1 MVFSTTQV
9 FHTSGH
15 AYLAQRLLP
24 CLACLLQVL
33 LYAMKIVAGIDI
45 GSTTTKVV
53 LLRGLTFLGSKT
65 SSTGTN
71 CKRTV
76 KLLLEELVED
86 YGLREDEIQYS
97 VATGYGRRIVPANE
111 IITEI
116 TANAK
121 AATWLMR
128 DKANVRTIINIG
140 GQDCKVIA
148 LDDRGI
154 MTDFAMNDKCAAGT
168 GRFLEV
174 MSRILEVEL
183 DELGI
188 LSERAENIPHINS
201 LCTVFGESEVISLL
215 SQGKKVEDIIAG
227 IHQSIA
233 KRVGAMVKKIGVKEA
248 VFFDG
253 GPAFNTGLKS
263 ALERELETGISIPP
277 DPQITTALGAALV
290 AYEHS
295 IRNPARCHLKEKETR
310 CTE

>member
-1 MVFSTTQV
+1 ME
-9 FHTSGH
+9 
-15 AYLAQRLLP
+15 
-24 CLACLLQVL
+24 
-33 LYAMKIVAGIDI
+33 IVAGIDI

-53 LLRGLTFLGSKT
+53 FLSGHSFIGSKT

-71 CKRTV
+71 CKKTV
-76 KLLLEELVED
+76 KHLFHEMLED
-86 YGLREDEIQYS
+86 YDLQEDKIQYT
-97 VATGYGRRIVPANE
+97 VATGYGRRIVPSDE

-128 DKANVRTIINIG
+128 EQTKVRTIINIG

-188 LSERAENIPHINS
+188 LSEKAENIPHINS

-215 SQGKKVEDIIAG
+215 SQGRKVEDIIAG
-227 IHQSIA
+227 IHKSIA

-253 GPAFNTGLKS
+253 GPAFNTGLQS
-263 ALERELETGISIPP
+263 ALERELRTEICVPP

-290 AYEHS
+290 AYEHYTK
-295 IRNPARCHLKEKETR
+295 NPSRLHRKEKTLP

>member
-1 MVFSTTQV
+1 MDRHSCPPITIFTLFRKYIVVIIHF
-9 FHTSGH
+9 
-15 AYLAQRLLP
+15 
-24 CLACLLQVL
+24 
-33 LYAMKIVAGIDI
+33 MKIIAGIDI

-53 LLRGLTFLGSKT
+53 LLREQTIIGSKT

-71 CKRTV
+71 CKKTV
-76 KLLLEELVED
+76 KLLLHEMLED
-86 YGLREDEIQYS
+86 YDLCEDEIQYT
-97 VATGYGRRIVPANE
+97 VTTGYGRRIVPGDE

-121 AATWLMR
+121 AAIWLMR
-128 DKANVRTIINIG
+128 EKANVRTIINIG

-148 LDDRGI
+148 LDERGI

-215 SQGKKVEDIIAG
+215 SQGRTVEDIIAG
-227 IHQSIA
+227 IHKSIA
-233 KRVGAMVKKIGVKEA
+233 KRVGAMVKKIGVKDA

-263 ALERELETGISIPP
+263 ALERELETEIYVPS
-277 DPQITTALGAALV
+277 DPQITTALGAAIV
-290 AYEHS
+290 AYENYTKNLSKDYCKQRTLHH
-295 IRNPARCHLKEKETR
+295 IE
-310 CTE
+310 

>member
-1 MVFSTTQV
+1 MEI
-9 FHTSGH
+9 
-15 AYLAQRLLP
+15 A
-24 CLACLLQVL
+24 
-33 LYAMKIVAGIDI
+33 AGIDV

-53 LLRGLTFLGSKT
+53 LLHGQTVIGSKT

-76 KLLLEELVED
+76 NLLFHEMLED
-86 YGLREDEIQYS
+86 YDLREDEIQYT

-128 DKANVRTIINIG
+128 GKANVRTIINIG

-215 SQGKKVEDIIAG
+215 SQGRKVEDIIAG
-227 IHQSIA
+227 IHKSIA
-233 KRVGAMVKKIGVKEA
+233 KRVGAMVKKIGVNEA

-263 ALERELETGISIPP
+263 ALERELEIGISVPA
-277 DPQITTALGAALV
+277 DPQITTALGAAIV
-290 AYEHS
+290 AYERSSKNLSKHHS
-295 IRNPARCHLKEKETR
+295 QPKRVAPL
-310 CTE
+310 

>member
-1 MVFSTTQV
+1 MEIF
-9 FHTSGH
+9 
-15 AYLAQRLLP
+15 
-24 CLACLLQVL
+24 
-33 LYAMKIVAGIDI
+33 AGIDI
-45 GSTTTKVV
+45 GSTTTKIA
-53 LLRGLTFLGSKT
+53 LISGHSFIGSKT

-71 CKRTV
+71 CKKTV
-76 KLLLEELVED
+76 KLLFHEMLED
-86 YGLREDEIQYS
+86 YDLQEDKIQYT
-97 VATGYGRRIVPANE
+97 VATGYGRRIVPADE

-128 DKANVRTIINIG
+128 EKSKVRTIINIG

-148 LDDRGI
+148 LDDHGI

-215 SQGKKVEDIIAG
+215 SQGRKVEDIIAG
-227 IHQSIA
+227 IHKSIA
-233 KRVGAMVKKIGVKEA
+233 KRVSAMVKKIGVKEA

-253 GPAFNTGLKS
+253 GPAFNTGLKI
-263 ALERELETGISIPP
+263 ALERELGTGIYVPP
-277 DPQITTALGAALV
+277 DPQITTAIGAALV
-290 AYEHS
+290 AYEHYGKHS
-295 IRNPARCHLKEKETR
+295 SRRHCKEKVLHDNE
-310 CTE
+310 